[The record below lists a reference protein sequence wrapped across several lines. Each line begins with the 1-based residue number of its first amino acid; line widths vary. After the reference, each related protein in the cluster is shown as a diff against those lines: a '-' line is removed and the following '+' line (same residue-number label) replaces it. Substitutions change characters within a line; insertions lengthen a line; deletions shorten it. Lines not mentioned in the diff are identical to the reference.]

1 MMMLSLCYG
10 FVSQQALMER
20 RVGVALHITQS
31 TVVLGLGVS
40 DGVIELH
47 RSKVGKY
54 SCALRENPLR
64 KRKPVL
70 GPVANDSLVI

>member
-47 RSKVGKY
+47 RSG
-54 SCALRENPLR
+54 E
-64 KRKPVL
+64 
-70 GPVANDSLVI
+70 IQ